1 MIVMDFGRLPV
12 HLTLGL
18 LMLQI
23 VKDYDHVA
31 STWKLATIYIVAK
44 PGIIFEL
51 YVVVIVLADF
61 GGVCLA
67 PIGADGLRSTMLA
80 LNVNKFLKII
90 DAVNDD
96 FYGKLMRFL
105 QKLLKKIQTC

>member
-1 MIVMDFGRLPV
+1 MDYGRLPV
-12 HLTLGL
+12 HLTLGC
-18 LMLQI
+18 LMLLN
-23 VKDYDHVA
+23 VKDYDLVA
-31 STWKLATIYIVAK
+31 STWRLATIYIVAK
-44 PGIIFEL
+44 LGIIFEL
-51 YVVVIVLADF
+51 YVAVIDLADF

-67 PIGADGLRSTMLA
+67 PIGADGLHSTMLV
-80 LNVNKFLKII
+80 LNVNNFLKIT